1 MKIYVGWDSREDIA
15 FQVAR
20 HSILKRTKSDVEV
33 VPIKQYELR
42 TAGIYNRPIDKKA
55 STEFSLTRFAV
66 PILNDYKGWAIFVDC
81 DFLWLS
87 DVKEIFDMAD
97 DKYAVMCVHHDYKPK
112 EEVKMD
118 GKQQFVYPRKNWS
131 SMMLWNCGH
140 PSNKKLTKEVLNN
153 ETTPFLH
160 RFRWLKDEEVG
171 EIPYQYNYLEGW
183 YKTNDAKVV
192 HYTRGGPW
200 FENGYIPDDIG
211 LKSWNDVDY
220 GKEWRQ
226 EEQEYIKTKFP
237 AGN

>member
-1 MKIYVGWDSREDIA
+1 MKIYIGWDSREDIA

-118 GKQQFVYPRKNWS
+118 GKQQFAYPRKNWS

-160 RFRWLKDEEVG
+160 RFRWLKDEEIG

-200 FENGYIPDDIG
+200 FENGYIPEDIG

-226 EEQEYIKTKFP
+226 EEQEYIKTKFL
-237 AGN
+237 ARN